1 MGRNEEMNESIR
13 KKRMEEIEGGSSIL
27 FCQIWTCWSQDK

>member
-13 KKRMEEIEGGSSIL
+13 KKRMEEIEGGLYIIL
-27 FCQIWTCWSQDK
+27 PNMDLLEPG